1 MRKADGIRIGIIVFF
16 TLAIGLFHYF
26 TPLREFEWHY
36 VYERL
41 LYVPVALAAFWYG
54 WRGGLATGVLAGITY
69 APHVARA
76 RQQFPDSPGGNYLEI
91 LLFCSVGVLVGSL
104 AEREHKQKE
113 NYRKLVQQLSAADRE
128 LRENFEGM
136 KRAERLFAL
145 GQLSAGLAHEIR
157 NPLASISGAAG
168 ILIRNPDSI
177 QKRQECLAIIDKE
190 SNRLNGLLTRFLDF
204 AKPRPPRFQETEIG
218 TALDTVIV
226 LAAHAIH
233 DKPIL
238 LKKDVAPNLP
248 LLRCDPEQL
257 EQVLLNLT
265 INAIQASTD
274 GGTVMLSAHHD
285 EGRVLIDVKD
295 EGCGVSPEHIDQV
308 FDPFFTTKESG
319 TGLGLPVA
327 HEIIRQFG
335 GALSAQRNPDRG
347 MTFSVSL
354 PRNAKGNHEAK
365 TDSFGGR

>member
-1 MRKADGIRIGIIVFF
+1 MRTTDVIRIGAIVSC
-16 TLAIGLFHYF
+16 TIAIGLFHYF
-26 TPLREFEWHY
+26 TPVREFEWHY

-41 LYVPVALAAFWYG
+41 LYVPVALAAFLYG
-54 WRGGLATGVLAGITY
+54 WKGGLAAGILAGITY

-76 RQQFPDSPGGNYLEI
+76 RQQFPDSAGGSYLEV
-91 LLFCSVGVLVGSL
+91 LLFCSVGILVGSL
-104 AEREHKQKE
+104 AEREHNQKE
-113 NYRKLVQQLSAADRE
+113 TYRKLVQQLSAADKE

-168 ILIRNPDSI
+168 ILRRNPESS
-177 QKRQECLAIIDKE
+177 QKRTECLAIIDKE
-190 SNRLNGLLTRFLDF
+190 SSRLNNLLTRFLDF

-218 TALDTVIV
+218 TALDSVIV

-233 DKPIL
+233 DKPIQ
-238 LKKDVAPNLP
+238 LKKDVAQGLP

-265 INAIQASTD
+265 INAIQASTE
-274 GGTVMLSAHHD
+274 GGVVTLSARHD
-285 EGRVLIDVKD
+285 QGYVRIEVKD
-295 EGCGVSPEHIDQV
+295 EGCGVSPEHIDQL
-308 FDPFFTTKESG
+308 FDPFFTTKETG
-319 TGLGLPVA
+319 TGLGLPVT
-327 HEIIRQFG
+327 HEIVRQFG

-354 PRNAKGNHEAK
+354 PRNTEGSYEAEK
-365 TDSFGGR
+365 NSFGG